1 MYFVHIESGAHDVPV
16 APHHGHEVAHHT
28 ASARSDERRAPVR
41 RSTVTQGEQS
51 RNMSSFIEVQKH
63 LSGVSY
69 PASPET
75 GPTAHGA
82 FLRSLVLIV
91 AVAAML
97 SAAALAQEGGAAPMH
112 GDDVITIESTYGF
125 EETTERLEQAIAD
138 EGLMLVMTIDH
149 AANAAD
155 AGMEL
160 PPTTLFV
167 FGNPEAGTPL
177 MQAARTV
184 ALDLP
189 QKMLVWQDDAG
200 VVFVSW
206 RDPGALARDH
216 GLAADHGPLPNI
228 TGLLEALARSAAG
241 ST

>member
-1 MYFVHIESGAHDVPV
+1 MSVRPKEDHM
-16 APHHGHEVAHHT
+16 APRP
-28 ASARSDERRAPVR
+28 AR
-41 RSTVTQGEQS
+41 
-51 RNMSSFIEVQKH
+51 
-63 LSGVSY
+63 
-69 PASPET
+69 PET
-75 GPTAHGA
+75 GPRARGA
-82 FLRSLVLIV
+82 FLRSLVLVTTV
-91 AVAAML
+91 ATLLAAP
-97 SAAALAQEGGAAPMH
+97 ALAQEGGAAPMH
-112 GDDVITIESTYGF
+112 GDDVTTLESTFGF

-138 EGLMLVMTIDH
+138 EGLILVMTIDH

-189 QKMLVWQDDAG
+189 QKMLVWQDDGGA
-200 VVFVSW
+200 VFVSW

-216 GLAADHGPLPNI
+216 GLATDHGPLPNI
-228 TGLLEALARSAAG
+228 AGLLEALARSATG

>member
-1 MYFVHIESGAHDVPV
+1 MASGPARPEAAH
-16 APHHGHEVAHHT
+16 
-28 ASARSDERRAPVR
+28 R
-41 RSTVTQGEQS
+41 
-51 RNMSSFIEVQKH
+51 
-63 LSGVSY
+63 
-69 PASPET
+69 
-75 GPTAHGA
+75 AHGA
-82 FLRSLVLIV
+82 FLPRFVLVATLATV
-91 AVAAML
+91 L
-97 SAAALAQEGGAAPMH
+97 SAPALAQEGGANPMH
-112 GDDVITIESTYGF
+112 GDAVITIESAYGF
-125 EETTERLEQAIAD
+125 EETTERLEGAIAD

-200 VVFVSW
+200 AVFVSW

-216 GLAADHGPLPNI
+216 GLADDHGPLPNI

-241 ST
+241 AT